1 MASRGSAIVTSMRK
15 HLLVWLI
22 PIFAA
27 AAVIA
32 TVWTYTMFGNMV
44 SLFMDNQ
51 LRVLADSQAQP
62 TIGPPNL
69 RPLTE
74 HSVGKGAMFVQ
85 IWDEQGRLLTSS
97 YPAIAVPLQQA
108 NGFENVKL
116 ADLTW
121 RVYSV
126 HMPGRTVQ
134 SIQCLDFREAVINK
148 QALQAGLPIALLI
161 PISAWIL
168 WFGACRAMGKI
179 ETVARAAAAQDENT
193 IDELPTKGIPA
204 EISPL
209 VMAVNRLL
217 TRLRDAFASQ
227 RRFVQDAA
235 HELRTP
241 ITAMTLQLENLKAC
255 RLDAEATAQVA
266 QFEAGLKRT
275 KRLIEQLLRLARQE
289 APQKADAP
297 ASIELAGFLQELI
310 SDLMPCADHRD
321 IDLGLSVEVNATVR
335 ANPHELR
342 SLLHNL
348 LDNALRY
355 TPEHGVVDVRVHAD
369 GGKVGVEIVDSG
381 PGIPPDLLPRVFD
394 RFFRIEGSDTEGSG
408 LGLAIAKH
416 AAERN
421 RIDLS
426 LDNRIDRSGL
436 VARVSFA
443 DGAIGA
449 AIGAGRTIQGK
460 LSTAA

>member
-1 MASRGSAIVTSMRK
+1 MTSLRK
-15 HLLVWLI
+15 SLLVWLVPVFLTVAI
-22 PIFAA
+22 VAS
-27 AAVIA
+27 
-32 TVWTYTMFGNMV
+32 VWTYYMFGSMV
-44 SLFMDNQ
+44 SWFMDSQ
-51 LRVLADSQAQP
+51 MQVLADSHAVQ
-62 TIGPPNL
+62 TLGPPAL
-69 RPLTE
+69 RPLSD
-74 HSVGKGAMFVQ
+74 HNVGKGGLIVQ
-85 IWDEQGRLLTSS
+85 IWDAQGRLLTTS
-97 YPAIAVPLQQA
+97 YPSLVVPLQA
-108 NGFENVKL
+108 ADGFQEMKFG
-116 ADLTW
+116 TRHW
-121 RVYSV
+121 RIFSI
-126 HMPGRTVQ
+126 HTPERTVQ
-134 SIQCLDFREAVINK
+134 TVQCIEFREQVISK
-148 QALQAGLPIALLI
+148 QAFQAGLPIALLI
-161 PISAWIL
+161 PISAWVL
-168 WFGACRAMGKI
+168 WFAACRAMGKL
-179 ETVARAAAAQDENT
+179 ESLARATAAQDENT
-193 IDELPTKGIPA
+193 INELPTKGIPT

-209 VMAVNRLL
+209 VIAVNTLL

-255 RLDAEATAQVA
+255 PMDAETSSQVL

-289 APQKADAP
+289 APQKADAV
-297 ASIELAGFLQELI
+297 SNIDLAEFLREQI

-321 IDLGLSVEVNATVR
+321 IDLGFTFDISATVR

-355 TPEHGVVDVRVHAD
+355 TPEHGVIDVRLFAD
-369 GGKVGVEIVDSG
+369 GGKVVVEIVDSG

-421 RIDLS
+421 RIDIK
-426 LDNRIDRSGL
+426 LDNRIERSGL
-436 VARVSFA
+436 VARVTFA
-443 DGAIGA
+443 DGAGIKNVP
-449 AIGAGRTIQGK
+449 K

>member
-1 MASRGSAIVTSMRK
+1 MTSLRK

-22 PIFAA
+22 PVFLAS
-27 AAVIA
+27 AVIA
-32 TVWTYTMFGNMV
+32 AVWTYYMFGSMV
-44 SLFMDNQ
+44 SMFMDGQ
-51 LRVLADSQAQP
+51 MRVLADSHVAETLSLP
-62 TIGPPNL
+62 TL
-69 RPLTE
+69 RQLTDHE
-74 HSVGKGAMFVQ
+74 VSKGSLIVQ
-85 IWDEQGRLLTSS
+85 IWDGQGRLLTTS
-97 YPAIAVPLQQA
+97 YPSLVVPLQA
-108 NGFENVKL
+108 ENGFE
-116 ADLTW
+116 DLQFGTRHW
-121 RVYSV
+121 RIYSI
-126 HMPGRTVQ
+126 HTPERTVQ
-134 SIQCLDFREAVINK
+134 SVQCLEFRDMVINK

-161 PISAWIL
+161 PVAAWIL
-168 WFGACRAMGKI
+168 WFGACRAMAKL
-179 ETVARAAAAQDENT
+179 EALARVAAAQDENS
-193 IDELPTKGIPA
+193 ISELPTKGVPS

-209 VMAVNRLL
+209 VVAVNRLL
-217 TRLRDAFASQ
+217 TRLRDAFTSQ

-255 RLDAEATAQVA
+255 PMDAETAAQVS

-289 APQKADAP
+289 APQKPEA
-297 ASIELAGFLQELI
+297 ASNVELAPFLQELI

-321 IDLGLSVEVNATVR
+321 IDVGLSVDINATVR

-355 TPEHGVVDVRVHAD
+355 TPEHGVVDVRLFAND
-369 GGKVGVEIVDSG
+369 GKVVVEIVDSG

-421 RIDLS
+421 RIDLH
-426 LDNRIDRSGL
+426 LDNRIERSGL
-436 VARVSFA
+436 VARATFA
-443 DGAIGA
+443 DGAGVKNA
-449 AIGAGRTIQGK
+449 VK
-460 LSTAA
+460 LSSAA

>member
-1 MASRGSAIVTSMRK
+1 VTSLRRR
-15 HLLVWLI
+15 LLSWLVPVFLI
-22 PIFAA
+22 VAVFAS
-27 AAVIA
+27 VS
-32 TVWTYTMFGNMV
+32 TYYMFGNMV

-51 LRVLADSQAQP
+51 LRVLADSHAP
-62 TIGPPNL
+62 ETIGPPNL
-69 RPLTE
+69 KPLTE

-85 IWDEQGRLLTSS
+85 IWDTQGRLLTSS
-97 YPAIAVPLQQA
+97 YPAIAVPLQKA
-108 NGFENVKL
+108 DGFKDVPL
-116 ADLTW
+116 GDLTW
-121 RVYSV
+121 RVYSL
-126 HMPGRTVQ
+126 HAMGRTVQ
-134 SIQCLDFREAVINK
+134 SVQCLDFREAVINK
-148 QALQAGLPIALLI
+148 QAFQAGLPIALLI

-168 WFGACRAMGKI
+168 WFAACRALGRI
-179 ETVARAAAAQDENT
+179 EAVARAAAAQDENS
-193 IDELPTKGIPA
+193 IGELPTKDIPL

-209 VMAVNRLL
+209 VIAVNSLL

-241 ITAMTLQLENLKAC
+241 ITAMTLQLENLKSCPMQPETA
-255 RLDAEATAQVA
+255 AQVS
-266 QFEAGLKRT
+266 QFEAGLRRT

-289 APQKADAP
+289 ATQKVEAA
-297 ASIELAGFLQELI
+297 ANIELATFLQELI
-310 SDLMPCADHRD
+310 SDLMSCADHRD
-321 IDLGLSVEVNATVR
+321 IDLGLSVEVTATVR

-355 TPEHGVVDVRVHAD
+355 TPEHGVVDVRLHAD
-369 GGKVGVEIVDSG
+369 NGKVGVEIVDSG

-421 RIDLS
+421 RIDLA
-426 LDNRIDRSGL
+426 LDNRIERSGL
-436 VARVSFA
+436 VARVTFA
-443 DGAIGA
+443 E
-449 AIGAGRTIQGK
+449 GAGRRTAVK

>member
-1 MASRGSAIVTSMRK
+1 MKSLRK
-15 HLLVWLI
+15 HLLVWLV
-22 PIFAA
+22 PIFAG

-32 TVWTYTMFGNMV
+32 TVWTYHMFGQMV
-44 SLFMDNQ
+44 GWFMDSQMQ
-51 LRVLADSQAQP
+51 LLADAHAQE
-62 TIGPPNL
+62 TIGPPSL

-74 HSVGKGAMFVQ
+74 HHVEKGATVVQ
-85 IWDEQGRLLTSS
+85 IWDGQGDLLTSS
-97 YPAIAVPLQQA
+97 FPALVVPLQSA
-108 NGFENVKL
+108 TGFV
-116 ADLTW
+116 DVTIGSQSW

-126 HMPGRTVQ
+126 HAPGRTVQ
-134 SIQCLDFREAVINK
+134 SIQNLEFRADVISE

-168 WFGACRAMGKI
+168 WFGACRAMRKI
-179 ETVARAAAAQDENT
+179 EKVARVAAAQDENS
-193 IDELPTKGIPA
+193 IGELPTQDIPS

-209 VMAVNRLL
+209 VIAVNRLL
-217 TRLRDAFASQ
+217 MRLRDAFASQ

-241 ITAMTLQLENLKAC
+241 ITAMTLQLENLKS
-255 RLDAEATAQVA
+255 RPMDPETGAQVS
-266 QFEAGLKRT
+266 QLEAGLKRT

-289 APQKADAP
+289 APQKGDA
-297 ASIELAGFLQELI
+297 ATNIDLAQFLRDLL

-321 IDLGLSVEVNATVR
+321 IDLGLSLEVDAMVR

-355 TPEHGVVDVRVHAD
+355 TPDHGVVDVRLRTD
-369 GGKVGVEIVDSG
+369 GGRVVVEIVDSG

-394 RFFRIEGSDTEGSG
+394 RFFRIEGSDMEGSG

-421 RIDLS
+421 RIHLH
-426 LDNRIDRSGL
+426 LDNRIERSGL
-436 VARVSFA
+436 VARATFA
-443 DGAIGA
+443 DDPATKIA
-449 AIGAGRTIQGK
+449 TK
-460 LSTAA
+460 LSDAA

>member
-1 MASRGSAIVTSMRK
+1 MTSLRK
-15 HLLVWLI
+15 RLLVWLV

-44 SLFMDNQ
+44 SLFMDGQ

-69 RPLTE
+69 RPLTD

-85 IWDEQGRLLTSS
+85 IWDEQGSLLTSS
-97 YPAIAVPLQQA
+97 YPAIAVPLQKA
-108 NGFENVKL
+108 DGFENVRIGP
-116 ADLTW
+116 LTW
-121 RVYSV
+121 RIYSL

-134 SIQCLDFREAVINK
+134 SVQCLDFREAVINK

-168 WFGACRAMGKI
+168 WFGACRAMAKI

-193 IDELPTKGIPA
+193 IDELPTKDIPT

-209 VMAVNRLL
+209 VTAVNRLL

-241 ITAMTLQLENLKAC
+241 ITAMTLQLENLKSC
-255 RLDAEATAQVA
+255 KLDAEATAQVA

-289 APQKADAP
+289 APQKGDAV
-297 ASIELAGFLQELI
+297 SNIELGGFLQELI

-321 IDLGLSVEVNATVR
+321 IDVGLSVEVTATVR
-335 ANPHELR
+335 ANPHDLR

-348 LDNALRY
+348 LDNALHY
-355 TPEHGVVDVRVHAD
+355 TPEHGVVDVRLHAE

-426 LDNRIDRSGL
+426 LDNRIERSGL
-436 VARVSFA
+436 VARVTFA
-443 DGAIGA
+443 DGAFSE
-449 AIGAGRTIQGK
+449 GAGRKNAVK

>member
-1 MASRGSAIVTSMRK
+1 
-15 HLLVWLI
+15 
-22 PIFAA
+22 
-27 AAVIA
+27 
-32 TVWTYTMFGNMV
+32 
-44 SLFMDNQ
+44 
-51 LRVLADSQAQP
+51 
-62 TIGPPNL
+62 
-69 RPLTE
+69 
-74 HSVGKGAMFVQ
+74 
-85 IWDEQGRLLTSS
+85 
-97 YPAIAVPLQQA
+97 
-108 NGFENVKL
+108 
-116 ADLTW
+116 
-121 RVYSV
+121 
-126 HMPGRTVQ
+126 
-134 SIQCLDFREAVINK
+134 
-148 QALQAGLPIALLI
+148 
-161 PISAWIL
+161 
-168 WFGACRAMGKI
+168 
-179 ETVARAAAAQDENT
+179 
-193 IDELPTKGIPA
+193 
-204 EISPL
+204 
-209 VMAVNRLL
+209 MAVNRLL

-241 ITAMTLQLENLKAC
+241 ITAMTLQLENLKSC

-289 APQKADAP
+289 GAQKADV
-297 ASIELAGFLQELI
+297 ASSVELAGFLQELI

-321 IDLGLSVEVNATVR
+321 IDLGLSVEVNATVG

-369 GGKVGVEIVDSG
+369 GGKVGVEVVDSG

-394 RFFRIEGSDTEGSG
+394 RFFRIEGTDTEGSG

-436 VARVSFA
+436 VARVTFA
-443 DGAIGA
+443 AGTVFAAGA
-449 AIGAGRTIQGK
+449 AAGAGTKNEGK

>member
-1 MASRGSAIVTSMRK
+1 MKSLRE
-15 HLLVWLI
+15 HLLLWLL
-22 PIFAA
+22 PVFLAA
-27 AAVIA
+27 AIIA
-32 TVWTYTMFGNMV
+32 TVWTYYMFGNMV
-44 SLFMDNQ
+44 SMFMDNQ
-51 LRVLADSQAQP
+51 MSVLADSHAVE
-62 TIGPPNL
+62 TLGPPTL

-74 HSVGKGAMFVQ
+74 HHVEKGGLIVQ
-85 IWDEQGRLLTSS
+85 IWDGQGGLLTTS
-97 YPAIAVPLQQA
+97 YPALAVPLQA
-108 NGFENVKL
+108 TDGFK
-116 ADLTW
+116 DLRIGSERW
-121 RVYSV
+121 RIYTMHTS
-126 HMPGRTVQ
+126 GRTVQ
-134 SIQCLDFREAVINK
+134 SIQNLEFRAMVINK
-148 QALQAGLPIALLI
+148 QAFTTGLPIALLM

-168 WFGACRAMGKI
+168 WFGACRAMGRL
-179 ETVARAAAAQDENT
+179 EALARAVAGQDENT
-193 IDELPTKGIPA
+193 ITELPTKDVPS
-204 EISPL
+204 EISPF

-255 RLDAEATAQVA
+255 PMDAETAAQVS
-266 QFEAGLKRT
+266 QFEAGLRRT

-289 APQKADAP
+289 APQKVEAASNVDLAP
-297 ASIELAGFLQELI
+297 FLQELI

-321 IDLGLSVEVNATVR
+321 IDIGLSFDINANVR

-355 TPEHGVVDVRVHAD
+355 TPEHGVVDVRLFAD
-369 GGKVGVEIVDSG
+369 SGKVVVEIVDTG

-421 RIDLS
+421 RIDLH
-426 LDNRIDRSGL
+426 LDNRIERTGL
-436 VARVSFA
+436 VARVTFA
-443 DGAIGA
+443 DGAGVKSVA
-449 AIGAGRTIQGK
+449 K

>member
-1 MASRGSAIVTSMRK
+1 MKGSLRK
-15 HLLVWLI
+15 HLLWWLL
-22 PIFAA
+22 PVFLL

-32 TVWTYTMFGNMV
+32 TVWTYSMFGSMV
-44 SLFMDNQ
+44 GMFMDNQ
-51 LRVLADSQAQP
+51 MSVLADSHTAE
-62 TIGPPNL
+62 TFGPPTL
-69 RPLTE
+69 KPLTDHHIE
-74 HSVGKGAMFVQ
+74 KGALVVQ
-85 IWDEQGRLLTSS
+85 IWDGQGRLLTSS
-97 YPAIAVPLQQA
+97 YPALNVALQGSD
-108 NGFENVKL
+108 GFNDVKIGSQR
-116 ADLTW
+116 W
-121 RVYSV
+121 RVYTMHAS
-126 HMPGRTVQ
+126 GRTVQ
-134 SIQCLDFREAVINK
+134 SIQNLEFRAMVISK

-168 WFGACRAMGKI
+168 WFGACRTMRKL
-179 ETVARAAAAQDENT
+179 ETLARAAAAQDENT
-193 IDELPTKGIPA
+193 ISELPTTDVPS

-255 RLDAEATAQVA
+255 PMDTETAAQVA
-266 QFEAGLKRT
+266 QFEMGLRRT

-289 APQKADAP
+289 APQKADA
-297 ASIELAGFLQELI
+297 ASTIDLAAFLRELI

-321 IDLGLSVEVNATVR
+321 IDVGLSLELDATVR

-355 TPEHGVVDVRVHAD
+355 TPEHGVVDVRLFAAA
-369 GGKVGVEIVDSG
+369 GKVVVEIVDSG

-421 RIDLS
+421 RIDLH
-426 LDNRIDRSGL
+426 LDNRIERSGL
-436 VARVSFA
+436 VARVTFA
-443 DGAIGA
+443 DGAGVKTA
-449 AIGAGRTIQGK
+449 VK

>member
-1 MASRGSAIVTSMRK
+1 
-15 HLLVWLI
+15 
-22 PIFAA
+22 
-27 AAVIA
+27 
-32 TVWTYTMFGNMV
+32 MFGSMV
-44 SLFMDNQ
+44 SMFMDSQ
-51 LRVLADSQAQP
+51 MRVLADSHAAETFTLP
-62 TIGPPNL
+62 TL
-69 RPLTE
+69 RQLTDHE
-74 HSVGKGAMFVQ
+74 VSKGSLIVQ
-85 IWDEQGRLLTSS
+85 VWDGQGRLLTTS
-97 YPAIAVPLQQA
+97 YPSLVVPRRA
-108 NGFENVKL
+108 ADGFEDVQFG
-116 ADLTW
+116 TRHW
-121 RVYSV
+121 RVYAI
-126 HMPGRTVQ
+126 HTPERTVQ
-134 SIQCLDFREAVINK
+134 SIQCLEFRDMVINK

-161 PISAWIL
+161 PVCAWIL

-193 IDELPTKGIPA
+193 IDELPTKDIPS

-209 VMAVNRLL
+209 VIAVNRLL

-255 RLDAEATAQVA
+255 PMDAETAAQVS

-289 APQKADAP
+289 APQKGEA
-297 ASIELAGFLQELI
+297 ASNVDLAAFLQELI

-321 IDLGLSVEVNATVR
+321 IDVGLSVDISASVR

-355 TPEHGVVDVRVHAD
+355 TPEHGVVDVRLFSD
-369 GGKVGVEIVDSG
+369 SGKVVVEIVDTG
-381 PGIPPDLLPRVFD
+381 PGIPPHLLPRVFD

-416 AAERN
+416 AADRN
-421 RIDLS
+421 RIDLH
-426 LDNRIDRSGL
+426 LTNRPDRPGL
-436 VARVSFA
+436 IARVTFA
-443 DGAIGA
+443 DGAGVKTVA
-449 AIGAGRTIQGK
+449 K

>member
-1 MASRGSAIVTSMRK
+1 VTSLRK

-97 YPAIAVPLQQA
+97 YPAIAVPLQKTD
-108 NGFENVKL
+108 GFENVRL
-116 ADLTW
+116 GELTW
-121 RVYSV
+121 RVYAT

-193 IDELPTKGIPA
+193 IDELPTKDIPT

-266 QFEAGLKRT
+266 QFEAGLRRT

-289 APQKADAP
+289 APQKADA
-297 ASIELAGFLQELI
+297 ASSIELAGFLQELI

-369 GGKVGVEIVDSG
+369 GGKVGVEIVDGG

-394 RFFRIEGSDTEGSG
+394 RFFRLEGSDTEGSG

-436 VARVSFA
+436 VARVCFATGSFTT
-443 DGAIGA
+443 GA
-449 AIGAGRTIQGK
+449 ATGAGTKNEGK

>member
-1 MASRGSAIVTSMRK
+1 MTSLRK
-15 HLLVWLI
+15 HLLWWLI
-22 PIFAA
+22 PVFVA

-32 TVWTYTMFGNMV
+32 TVWTYYMFGSMV
-44 SLFMDNQ
+44 SMFMDSQ
-51 LRVLADSQAQP
+51 MRVLADSHAAE
-62 TIGPPNL
+62 TLSLPPL
-69 RPLTE
+69 RQLTDHE
-74 HSVGKGAMFVQ
+74 VSKGSLIVQ
-85 IWDEQGRLLTSS
+85 IWDGQGRLLATS
-97 YPAIAVPLQQA
+97 YPSLVVPLQA
-108 NGFENVKL
+108 ENGFE
-116 ADLTW
+116 DRQFGTRHW
-121 RVYSV
+121 RIYAI
-126 HMPGRTVQ
+126 HTPERTVQ
-134 SIQCLDFREAVINK
+134 SVQCLEFRDMVINK
-148 QALQAGLPIALLI
+148 QAFQAGLPIALLI
-161 PISAWIL
+161 PVCAWIL
-168 WFGACRAMGKI
+168 WFGACRAMSRL
-179 ETVARAAAAQDENT
+179 ERLARVVAAQDENT
-193 IDELPTKGIPA
+193 ISELPTKGVPS
-204 EISPL
+204 EVSPL
-209 VMAVNRLL
+209 VIAVNRLL

-255 RLDAEATAQVA
+255 PMDAETAAQVS

-289 APQKADAP
+289 APQKPEA
-297 ASIELAGFLQELI
+297 ASNVELAPFLQELI

-321 IDLGLSVEVNATVR
+321 IDVGLSVDINATVR

-355 TPEHGVVDVRVHAD
+355 TPEHGVVDVRLFAND
-369 GGKVGVEIVDSG
+369 GKVVVEIVDSG

-421 RIDLS
+421 RIDLH
-426 LDNRIDRSGL
+426 LDNRIERSGL
-436 VARVSFA
+436 VARVTFA
-443 DGAIGA
+443 DGAGVKNA
-449 AIGAGRTIQGK
+449 VK
-460 LSTAA
+460 LSSAA

>member
-1 MASRGSAIVTSMRK
+1 MKSLRK
-15 HLLVWLI
+15 QLLMWLV
-22 PIFAA
+22 PVFLA
-27 AAVIA
+27 AAVFA
-32 TVWTYTMFGNMV
+32 TVWTYYMFGSMV
-44 SLFMDNQ
+44 SWFMDSQ
-51 LRVLADSQAQP
+51 MQGLADSHATQ
-62 TIGPPNL
+62 TLGPPTL
-69 RPLTE
+69 RPLTGHHVE
-74 HSVGKGAMFVQ
+74 KGALIVQ
-85 IWDEQGRLLTSS
+85 IWDGQGGLVTSS
-97 YPAIAVPLQQA
+97 YPTLAVPLQA
-108 NGFENVKL
+108 ADGFEDVR
-116 ADLTW
+116 AGSQRW

-126 HMPGRTVQ
+126 HAPGRTVQ
-134 SIQCLDFREAVINK
+134 SIQNLEFRAHVINK

-161 PISAWIL
+161 PISAWVL
-168 WFGACRAMGKI
+168 WLAACVAMRKL

-193 IDELPTKGIPA
+193 IGELPTKDVPS
-204 EISPL
+204 EIGPL
-209 VMAVNRLL
+209 VTAVNRLL
-217 TRLRDAFASQ
+217 MRLRDAFASQ

-255 RLDAEATAQVA
+255 AKDAETKAQVA

-289 APQKADAP
+289 APQKGDT
-297 ASIELAGFLQELI
+297 ASTIDLAQFLRDLI

-321 IDLGLSVEVNATVR
+321 IDLGLSLDITATVR

-355 TPEHGVVDVRVHAD
+355 TPEHGVVDVRLRAD
-369 GGKVGVEIVDSG
+369 AGKVVVEIVDGG
-381 PGIPPDLLPRVFD
+381 PGIAPDLLPRVFD

-421 RIDLS
+421 RIELH
-426 LDNRIDRSGL
+426 LDNRIERSGL
-436 VARVSFA
+436 VARATFA
-443 DGAIGA
+443 DGVIESPATKTVA
-449 AIGAGRTIQGK
+449 K

>member
-1 MASRGSAIVTSMRK
+1 MTSLRK

-97 YPAIAVPLQQA
+97 YPAIAVPLQKVS
-108 NGFENVKL
+108 GFENVRL

-134 SIQCLDFREAVINK
+134 SIQCLDFREEVINK

-161 PISAWIL
+161 PVAAWIL
-168 WFGACRAMGKI
+168 WFGACRAMAKL
-179 ETVARAAAAQDENT
+179 EALARVAAAQDENS
-193 IDELPTKGIPA
+193 ISELPTKGVPS

-209 VMAVNRLL
+209 VVAVNRLL
-217 TRLRDAFASQ
+217 TRLRDAFTSQ

-255 RLDAEATAQVA
+255 PMDAETAAQVS

-289 APQKADAP
+289 APQKPEA
-297 ASIELAGFLQELI
+297 ASNVELAPFLQELI

-321 IDLGLSVEVNATVR
+321 IDVGLSVDINATVR

-355 TPEHGVVDVRVHAD
+355 TPEHGVVDVRLFAND
-369 GGKVGVEIVDSG
+369 GKVVVEIVDSG

-421 RIDLS
+421 RIDLH
-426 LDNRIDRSGL
+426 LDNRIERSGL
-436 VARVSFA
+436 VARATFA
-443 DGAIGA
+443 DGAGVKNA
-449 AIGAGRTIQGK
+449 VK
-460 LSTAA
+460 LSSAA

>member
-1 MASRGSAIVTSMRK
+1 VTSLRK

-22 PIFAA
+22 PVFLA

-32 TVWTYTMFGNMV
+32 TVWTYYMFGSMV
-44 SLFMDNQ
+44 SMFMDSQ
-51 LRVLADSQAQP
+51 MSVLADSHAAE
-62 TIGPPNL
+62 TIGPPSL
-69 RPLTE
+69 RPLTD
-74 HSVGKGAMFVQ
+74 HHVQKGGLIVQ
-85 IWDEQGRLLTSS
+85 IWDGQGGLLTSS
-97 YPAIAVPLQQA
+97 YPSLAAPLQKA
-108 NGFENVKL
+108 DGFN
-116 ADLTW
+116 DLRIGSQRW
-121 RVYSV
+121 RVYTV
-126 HMPGRTVQ
+126 HASGRTVQ
-134 SIQCLDFREAVINK
+134 SIQNLEFRAMVINK
-148 QALQAGLPIALLI
+148 QAFQAGLPIALLI
-161 PISAWIL
+161 PVCAWIL

-179 ETVARAAAAQDENT
+179 EALARAAAAQDENT
-193 IDELPTKGIPA
+193 ISELPTKGVPS
-204 EISPL
+204 EISPF
-209 VMAVNRLL
+209 VIAVNRLL

-255 RLDAEATAQVA
+255 PMDAETAAQVS
-266 QFEAGLKRT
+266 QFEAGLRRT

-289 APQKADAP
+289 APQKADA
-297 ASIELAGFLQELI
+297 ASNVDLAPFLQELI

-321 IDLGLSVEVNATVR
+321 IDMGLSVDINATVR

-342 SLLHNL
+342 SLVHNL

-355 TPEHGVVDVRVHAD
+355 TPEHGVVDVRLFAD
-369 GGKVGVEIVDSG
+369 GGKVVVEIVDSG

-421 RIDLS
+421 RIDLH
-426 LDNRIDRSGL
+426 LDNRIDRSGV
-436 VARVSFA
+436 VARVTFA
-443 DGAIGA
+443 DGAGVKSVA
-449 AIGAGRTIQGK
+449 K

>member
-1 MASRGSAIVTSMRK
+1 MTSLRK
-15 HLLVWLI
+15 HLLLWLL
-22 PIFAA
+22 PVFLV

-32 TVWTYTMFGNMV
+32 TVWTYYMFGSMV
-44 SLFMDNQ
+44 GMFMDSQ
-51 LRVLADSQAQP
+51 MSVLADSHTAE
-62 TIGPPNL
+62 TFGPPTL
-69 RPLTE
+69 RPLTDHNVE
-74 HSVGKGAMFVQ
+74 KGGLIVQ
-85 IWDEQGRLLTSS
+85 IWDGQGSLLTSS
-97 YPAIAVPLQQA
+97 YPALKVPLQA
-108 NGFENVKL
+108 ADGFN
-116 ADLTW
+116 DLKIGSQRW
-121 RVYSV
+121 RVYTM
-126 HMPGRTVQ
+126 HATGRSVQ
-134 SIQCLDFREAVINK
+134 SVQNLEFRAMVINK
-148 QALQAGLPIALLI
+148 QALQAGLPIALLM

-168 WFGACRAMGKI
+168 WFGACRAMGRI
-179 ETVARAAAAQDENT
+179 ETLARATAAQDENT
-193 IDELPTKGIPA
+193 ISELPMKGVPS
-204 EISPL
+204 EISPF
-209 VMAVNRLL
+209 VIAVNRLL

-255 RLDAEATAQVA
+255 PMDAETAAQVS

-289 APQKADAP
+289 APQKAEA
-297 ASIELAGFLQELI
+297 ASNVELAPFLRELI

-321 IDLGLSVEVNATVR
+321 IDIGLSVDINATVR

-348 LDNALRY
+348 LDNACRY
-355 TPEHGVVDVRVHAD
+355 TPEHGVVDVRLFAD
-369 GGKVGVEIVDSG
+369 GGKVVVEIIDSG
-381 PGIPPDLLPRVFD
+381 PGIPPDLLPRVYD

-421 RIDLS
+421 RIDLH
-426 LDNRIDRSGL
+426 LDNRIERSGL
-436 VARVSFA
+436 VARVTFA
-443 DGAIGA
+443 DGAGV
-449 AIGAGRTIQGK
+449 RTAPK

>member
-1 MASRGSAIVTSMRK
+1 MTSLRK
-15 HLLVWLI
+15 RLLSWLI
-22 PIFAA
+22 PVFVAV
-27 AAVIA
+27 AVIA
-32 TVWTYTMFGNMV
+32 TVWTYYMFGHMV
-44 SLFMDNQ
+44 SMFMDGQ
-51 LRVLADSQAQP
+51 MRVLADSHAEQ
-62 TIGPPNL
+62 TLGPPRL
-69 RPLTE
+69 RSLSAE
-74 HSVGKGAMFVQ
+74 AVDDGALVVQ
-85 IWDEQGRLLTSS
+85 IWDARGGLLASS
-97 YPAIAVPLQQA
+97 YPALAMPLQSKD
-108 NGFENVKL
+108 GFEDVRIGSRR
-116 ADLTW
+116 W
-121 RVYSV
+121 RVYMM
-126 HMPGRTVQ
+126 HTPERTVQ
-134 SIQCLDFREAVINK
+134 SIQCLELREHVISK
-148 QALQAGLPIALLI
+148 QALQAGLPIAILI

-168 WFGACRAMGKI
+168 WFAACRALGRLQ
-179 ETVARAAAAQDENT
+179 TLARAAAAQDENT
-193 IDELPTKGIPA
+193 IGELPTENIPS

-209 VMAVNRLL
+209 VTAVNSLL

-241 ITAMTLQLENLKAC
+241 ITAMTLQLENLKASPME
-255 RLDAEATAQVA
+255 AETAAQVS

-289 APQKADAP
+289 APQKADA
-297 ASIELAGFLQELI
+297 ASRIELAGFLQELI

-321 IDLGLSVEVNATVR
+321 IDLGLSVEVTATVR

-348 LDNALRY
+348 VDNALRY

-421 RIDLS
+421 RIEIS

-436 VARVSFA
+436 VARVTFT
-443 DGAIGA
+443 DGVVVD
-449 AIGAGRTIQGK
+449 GAGRKNAVK

>member
-1 MASRGSAIVTSMRK
+1 VTSLRR
-15 HLLVWLI
+15 HLLAWLV
-22 PIFAA
+22 PVFLAA
-27 AAVIA
+27 ALMAVGC
-32 TVWTYTMFGNMV
+32 TYYMYGAMV
-44 SLFMDNQ
+44 SWFMDSQ
-51 LRVLADSQAQP
+51 MQVLAESHTAE
-62 TIGPPNL
+62 TIGPPAL
-69 RPLTE
+69 RPLTDHHIE
-74 HSVGKGAMFVQ
+74 KGVLIVQ
-85 IWDEQGRLLTSS
+85 IWDGQGNLLTSS
-97 YPAIAVPLQQA
+97 YPAVTVPLQA
-108 NGFENVKL
+108 ADGFEEVKL
-116 ADLTW
+116 GSQRW
-121 RVYSV
+121 RIYSV
-126 HMPGRTVQ
+126 HTPARTVQ
-134 SIQCLDFREAVINK
+134 AIQNVAFRVDIIKK

-161 PISAWIL
+161 PVSAVIL
-168 WFGACRAMGKI
+168 WLAIRVALRRL

-193 IDELPTKGIPA
+193 ISELPTEDVPS

-209 VMAVNRLL
+209 VLAVNRLL

-255 RLDAEATAQVA
+255 SMDAETTAQVA

-289 APQKADAP
+289 APQKADA
-297 ASIELAGFLQELI
+297 ASSIELAEFLRELI

-321 IDLGLSVEVNATVR
+321 IDLGLSVDVDATVR

-355 TPEHGVVDVRVHAD
+355 TPDHGVVDVRVFAD
-369 GGKVGVEIVDSG
+369 GGKAVVEVVDSG

-421 RIDLS
+421 RIDLT
-426 LDNRIDRSGL
+426 LDNRIERSGL
-436 VARVSFA
+436 VARVTFA
-443 DGAIGA
+443 EGVEGAE
-449 AIGAGRTIQGK
+449 GAGTKNQGK
-460 LSTAA
+460 LSAAA

>member
-1 MASRGSAIVTSMRK
+1 VKSKSLRK
-15 HLLVWLI
+15 QLLVWLVPMFLVVAI
-22 PIFAA
+22 
-27 AAVIA
+27 IA
-32 TVWTYTMFGNMV
+32 SVCTYSMFGSMV
-44 SLFMDNQ
+44 RWFMDSQ
-51 LRVLADSQAQP
+51 MQVLADSHSAE
-62 TIGPPNL
+62 TLGPPNL
-69 RPLTE
+69 RPLTD
-74 HSVGKGAMFVQ
+74 HHVGKGGLVVQ
-85 IWDEQGRLLTSS
+85 IWDAQGRLLTTS
-97 YPAIAVPLQQA
+97 YPPLGVPLQA
-108 NGFENVKL
+108 GNGFH
-116 ADLTW
+116 DIQFGTRHW
-121 RVYSV
+121 RVYAL
-126 HMPGRTVQ
+126 HTPERTVQ
-134 SIQCLDFREAVINK
+134 SIQCLEFREDVIRK

-161 PISAWIL
+161 PISAWLL
-168 WFGACRAMGKI
+168 WLAACRAMSKL

-193 IDELPTKGIPA
+193 IGELPTKDIPT

-209 VMAVNRLL
+209 VVAVNTLL
-217 TRLRDAFASQ
+217 VRLRDAFASQ

-255 RLDAEATAQVA
+255 PMDSETAAQVS

-289 APQKADAP
+289 APQKADA
-297 ASIELAGFLQELI
+297 ASSIDLAAFLRELI

-321 IDLGLSVEVNATVR
+321 IDLGFTVDINATVR

-355 TPEHGVVDVRVHAD
+355 TPEHGVVDVRLFTD
-369 GGKVGVEIVDSG
+369 GGKIVVEIVDSG

-421 RIDLS
+421 RIDLH
-426 LDNRIDRSGL
+426 LDNRIERSGL

-443 DGAIGA
+443 GGAS
-449 AIGAGRTIQGK
+449 GAGAKKEVK

>member
-1 MASRGSAIVTSMRK
+1 MTSLRK
-15 HLLVWLI
+15 HLLLWLL
-22 PIFAA
+22 PVFLA
-27 AAVIA
+27 AAVVA
-32 TVWTYTMFGNMV
+32 TVWTYYMFGSMV
-44 SLFMDNQ
+44 GMFMDSQ
-51 LRVLADSQAQP
+51 MGVLADSHAAE
-62 TIGPPNL
+62 TFGPPTL
-69 RPLTE
+69 RPLTDHHIE
-74 HSVGKGAMFVQ
+74 KGGLIVQ
-85 IWDEQGRLLTSS
+85 IWDGQGNLLTSS
-97 YPAIAVPLQQA
+97 YPALNVPLQA
-108 NGFENVKL
+108 ADGFS
-116 ADLTW
+116 DLKIDSQRW
-121 RVYSV
+121 RVCTV
-126 HMPGRTVQ
+126 HASGRSVQ
-134 SIQCLDFREAVINK
+134 SIQNLEFRAMVINK
-148 QALQAGLPIALLI
+148 QALQAGLPIALLM

-168 WFGACRAMGKI
+168 WFGACRAMGRI
-179 ETVARAAAAQDENT
+179 ETLARATAAQDENT
-193 IDELPTKGIPA
+193 ISELPTKDVPS
-204 EISPL
+204 EISPF
-209 VMAVNRLL
+209 VIAVNRLL

-255 RLDAEATAQVA
+255 PMDAETAAQVS

-289 APQKADAP
+289 APQKADA
-297 ASIELAGFLQELI
+297 ASNVELAPFLQELI

-321 IDLGLSVEVNATVR
+321 IDIGLSVDINATVR

-348 LDNALRY
+348 LDNACRY
-355 TPEHGVVDVRVHAD
+355 TPEHGVVDVRLFAD
-369 GGKVGVEIVDSG
+369 GGKVVVEIIDSG

-421 RIDLS
+421 RIDLH
-426 LDNRIDRSGL
+426 LDNRIERSGL
-436 VARVSFA
+436 VARVTFA
-443 DGAIGA
+443 DGAGA
-449 AIGAGRTIQGK
+449 RTVAK

>member
-1 MASRGSAIVTSMRK
+1 VTSLRK
-15 HLLVWLI
+15 HLLMWLL
-22 PIFAA
+22 PVFLA

-32 TVWTYTMFGNMV
+32 TVWTYYVFGSMV

-51 LRVLADSQAQP
+51 MSVLAESHAAE
-62 TIGPPNL
+62 TIGPPSL
-69 RPLTE
+69 RPLSD
-74 HSVGKGAMFVQ
+74 HYVQKGALVVQ
-85 IWDEQGRLLTSS
+85 IWDGQGSLLTSS
-97 YPAIAVPLQQA
+97 YPSLAAPLQGA
-108 NGFENVKL
+108 DGFN
-116 ADLTW
+116 DLKIGKHHW
-121 RVYSV
+121 RVYTV
-126 HMPGRTVQ
+126 HTSGRTVQ
-134 SIQCLDFREAVINK
+134 SIQNLEFRAMVINK
-148 QALQAGLPIALLI
+148 QALQAGLPIALLM

-168 WFGACRAMGKI
+168 WFGACRAMGRI
-179 ETVARAAAAQDENT
+179 ETLARATAAQDENT
-193 IDELPTKGIPA
+193 ITELPTKDVPS
-204 EISPL
+204 EISPF
-209 VMAVNRLL
+209 VIAVNRLL

-241 ITAMTLQLENLKAC
+241 ITAMTLQLENLKSC
-255 RLDAEATAQVA
+255 PMDAETAAQVA

-289 APQKADAP
+289 APQKGDA
-297 ASIELAGFLQELI
+297 ASRVDLAAFLQELI

-321 IDLGLSVEVNATVR
+321 IDVGLSVDVNATVR

-355 TPEHGVVDVRVHAD
+355 TPEHGVVDVRLFAD
-369 GGKVGVEIVDSG
+369 GGKVVVEIVDSG

-421 RIDLS
+421 RIDLH
-426 LDNRIDRSGL
+426 LDNRIERSGL

-443 DGAIGA
+443 EAVPGQKNAP
-449 AIGAGRTIQGK
+449 K

>member
-1 MASRGSAIVTSMRK
+1 VTSLRK
-15 HLLVWLI
+15 HLLWWLI
-22 PIFAA
+22 PVFVA

-32 TVWTYTMFGNMV
+32 TVWTYYMFGSMV
-44 SLFMDNQ
+44 SMFMDSQ
-51 LRVLADSQAQP
+51 MRVLADSHAAE
-62 TIGPPNL
+62 TLSLPPL
-69 RPLTE
+69 RQLTDHE
-74 HSVGKGAMFVQ
+74 VSKGSLIVQ
-85 IWDEQGRLLTSS
+85 IWDGQGRLLATS
-97 YPAIAVPLQQA
+97 YPALVVPLQA
-108 NGFENVKL
+108 ENGFE
-116 ADLTW
+116 DLQFGTRHW
-121 RVYSV
+121 RSYAI
-126 HMPGRTVQ
+126 HTPERTVQ
-134 SIQCLDFREAVINK
+134 SVQCLEFRDMVINK
-148 QALQAGLPIALLI
+148 QAFQAGLPIALLI
-161 PISAWIL
+161 PVCAWIL
-168 WFGACRAMGKI
+168 WFGACRAMSRL
-179 ETVARAAAAQDENT
+179 ERLARVVAAQDENT
-193 IDELPTKGIPA
+193 ISELPTKGVPS
-204 EISPL
+204 EVSPL
-209 VMAVNRLL
+209 VIAVNRLL

-255 RLDAEATAQVA
+255 PMDAETAAQVS

-289 APQKADAP
+289 APQKPEA
-297 ASIELAGFLQELI
+297 ASNVELAPFLQELI

-321 IDLGLSVEVNATVR
+321 IDVGLSVDINATVR

-355 TPEHGVVDVRVHAD
+355 TPEHGVVDVRLFAND
-369 GGKVGVEIVDSG
+369 GKVVVEIVDSG

-421 RIDLS
+421 RIDLH
-426 LDNRIDRSGL
+426 LDNRIERSGL
-436 VARVSFA
+436 VARATFA
-443 DGAIGA
+443 DGAGVKNA
-449 AIGAGRTIQGK
+449 VK
-460 LSTAA
+460 LSSAA

>member
-1 MASRGSAIVTSMRK
+1 MKSLRK
-15 HLLVWLI
+15 QLLVWLV
-22 PIFAA
+22 PVFLMV
-27 AAVIA
+27 AVFA
-32 TVWTYTMFGNMV
+32 TVWTYYMFGSMV
-44 SLFMDNQ
+44 SGFMDSQ
-51 LRVLADSQAQP
+51 MRVLADSHADGTLDPP
-62 TIGPPNL
+62 TM

-74 HSVGKGAMFVQ
+74 HAVAEKGALVVQ
-85 IWDEQGRLLTSS
+85 IWDGQGGLLTSS
-97 YPAIAVPLQQA
+97 YPGIQVPLQPKD
-108 NGFENVKL
+108 GF
-116 ADLTW
+116 ADVTGGWRRW

-126 HMPGRTVQ
+126 HMPNRTVQ
-134 SIQCLDFREAVINK
+134 SIQCLEFREHVISK

-161 PISAWIL
+161 PISAWLL
-168 WFGACRAMGKI
+168 WFAACRAMSKL
-179 ETVARAAAAQDENT
+179 ESVARAAAAQDENT
-193 IDELPTKGIPA
+193 IVELPTQDVPS

-209 VMAVNRLL
+209 VIAVNRLL

-255 RLDAEATAQVA
+255 PMDKETSAQVA
-266 QFEAGLKRT
+266 HFEAGLKRT

-289 APQKADAP
+289 APQKGDA
-297 ASIELAGFLQELI
+297 AATVDLAQFLRELI

-321 IDLGLSVEVNATVR
+321 IDLGLSLDVEATVH

-355 TPEHGVVDVRVHAD
+355 TPDHGVVDVRLRAE
-369 GGKVGVEIVDSG
+369 GRKVVVEIVDSG

-421 RIDLS
+421 RIHIE
-426 LDNRIDRSGL
+426 LDNRIERSGL
-436 VARVSFA
+436 VARATFA
-443 DGAIGA
+443 EDA
-449 AIGAGRTIQGK
+449 ATKIATK
-460 LSTAA
+460 LSDAA